1 MDGALRSFLTPK
13 VKHFH
18 KLGHQF
24 KQHCWVK
31 IGHKML
37 RLLMV
42 LRAPISVLSFSVL
55 AGIRKRVAEKA
66 NLTKALFDRL
76 PAWDKVEDMDFSDAS
91 GTNTF
96 AYCNSKRCERLTGS
110 NNRNDPWTNRFHVT
124 GGALEFLVQKEDDGR
139 EIIVKIHKTNTV
151 RVERIWIF
159 VDTSSGNNIDIM
171 I

>member
-1 MDGALRSFLTPK
+1 
-13 VKHFH
+13 
-18 KLGHQF
+18 
-24 KQHCWVK
+24 
-31 IGHKML
+31 ML

-42 LRAPISVLSFSVL
+42 LRAPISVMSFSVL

-151 RVERIWIF
+151 HVERIWIF

>member
-1 MDGALRSFLTPK
+1 
-13 VKHFH
+13 
-18 KLGHQF
+18 
-24 KQHCWVK
+24 
-31 IGHKML
+31 ML

-42 LRAPISVLSFSVL
+42 LRAPISLMSFSVL

-124 GGALEFLVQKEDDGR
+124 GGALEFLVEKEDDGR
-139 EIIVKIHKTNTV
+139 EIIVKIQKRNTV

>member
-1 MDGALRSFLTPK
+1 
-13 VKHFH
+13 
-18 KLGHQF
+18 
-24 KQHCWVK
+24 
-31 IGHKML
+31 ML

-42 LRAPISVLSFSVL
+42 LRAPISVMSFSVL

-66 NLTKALFDRL
+66 NLTKVLFDRL
-76 PAWDKVEDMDFSDAS
+76 PAWDKVEDMYFSDAS

-96 AYCNSKRCERLTGS
+96 AYCNSKSCELLTES

-139 EIIVKIHKTNTV
+139 EIIVKIHKRNTV
-151 RVERIWIF
+151 HVERIWIF